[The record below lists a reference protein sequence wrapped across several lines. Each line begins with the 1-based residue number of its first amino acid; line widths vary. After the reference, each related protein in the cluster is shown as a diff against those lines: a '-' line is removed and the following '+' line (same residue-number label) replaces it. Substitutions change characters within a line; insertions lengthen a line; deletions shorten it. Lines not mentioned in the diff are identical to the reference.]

1 MAGGGGNSDSGEP
14 EFQIAPMID
23 VLLVLLIFFMSITSA
38 EVLNIDKD
46 IHLPVAPDAK
56 KKDTKPSANFG
67 EGALNIKWNKTKQ
80 QATVSF
86 EGKTYEAMDQLVE
99 VLQKRKGALQT
110 YRVIIR
116 GDKDLPAVEIQK
128 AMGVLGS
135 AGLDNIAFSAL
146 NKDDGSGS

>member
-46 IHLPVAPDAK
+46 IHLPVAPNAK
-56 KKDTKPSANFG
+56 KKDTKPNANFG

-80 QATVSF
+80 QATFSF
-86 EGKTYEAMDQLVE
+86 EGKVYDQMDQLTE
-99 VLQKRKGALQT
+99 ILQKRKGNLQT
-110 YRVIIR
+110 YRVILR
-116 GDKDLPAVEIQK
+116 ADKDTPAVEIQK

-135 AGLDNIAFSAL
+135 AGMDNIAFSAL
-146 NKDDGSGS
+146 NKDDG